1 MTKKSAQEPDRA
13 GIVATLGRWSR
24 GRVVPPA
31 DAGAKAYV
39 APSRKNRKSMTTW
52 QDEAAL
58 KELRAISAETGISQQ
73 ELIAEGLNYV
83 LTKYGKRSVAR

>member
-1 MTKKSAQEPDRA
+1 MTKSSTPEPDRA

-24 GRVVPPA
+24 GRVAAPA
-31 DAGAKAYV
+31 DNGGKPYV

-58 KELRAISAETGISQQ
+58 KELRAVSTETGISQQ
-73 ELIAEGLNYV
+73 VLIAEGLNYV
-83 LTKYGKRSVAR
+83 LTKYRKRSVAR

>member
-1 MTKKSAQEPDRA
+1 MSKKHAQEPDRA

-31 DAGAKAYV
+31 EIGTKAYV
-39 APSRKNRKSMTTW
+39 APSRKNRKSITTW

-58 KELRAISAETGISQQ
+58 KELRTISAETGFAQQ

-83 LTKYGKRSVAR
+83 LTKYRKRTVAR